1 MESLLCAW
9 LWAKPFP
16 CVSLARLHSALSNK
30 YYCFSQIQIRKQI
43 LEEVGNWPRI
53 THLMGW
59 GLWLE
64 LWQTWLESPVLTSWA
79 TLVLAAFSELVL
91 QILENGRTYCLKTI
105 FFFFLQEASIFLY
118 LTFTNLTQSILTCR
132 LKVLSFSTSW
142 VCWKISSLSLESKY
156 EIIIYFS
163 LDLLAFLLLKIP
175 WEQWGLLWE

>member
-1 MESLLCAW
+1 MFFSDTDKETDFRGGRKLAQHHPPDGLGAVTGTLAYLAWEPRAHLLGHSGVDCI
-9 LWAKPFP
+9 FRT
-16 CVSLARLHSALSNK
+16 CVADPGKWKDLLFKN
-30 YYCFSQIQIRKQI
+30 
-43 LEEVGNWPRI
+43 N
-53 THLMGW
+53 
-59 GLWLE
+59 
-64 LWQTWLESPVLTSWA
+64 
-79 TLVLAAFSELVL
+79 
-91 QILENGRTYCLKTI
+91 

-142 VCWKISSLSLESKY
+142 VCWKISSLSLGSKY